1 MATGFVLLALAIIAI
16 IMITRLSLNGSNP
29 GAFGWLGATIMTLAA
44 VALFIIRAD
53 FQIPAEVAFIFGF
66 AFLLI
71 GIYRG
76 RSTKN
81 ESDSP
86 DTDEIQSKAVS
97 DILHV
102 AATRESLIEL
112 LNYSLDRFLEIMSLN
127 SGTIHIHH
135 AARNTLVMGA
145 YRGLSPLYANKL
157 EMIQPGQTA
166 IGRALQNHRVLIIRD
181 LRVSPDYDFFGGKIE
196 GYSFLAVAPIMVENE
211 CWGVITILGRKRY
224 ERGML
229 DVTLLE
235 QFGRQLGQALQV
247 GRQNRSTAAAYARH
261 GALIEIYNEILADL
275 DWGISEKRIT
285 DSLRQN
291 REKLFGGKSFWLLK
305 ISGGLFNI
313 ISGPQRRDYNY
324 IRNGNGQQLNI
335 PLLLLQAR
343 PYQLFDISPTDFGQI
358 LPGELRESQALC
370 GYGFASKNN
379 LIGLVIVD
387 DKKEPVAKDSL
398 AELAMLNNL
407 LKLLHYSESISI
419 SDKNGRPTAING
431 FARELND
438 LFEGVSGHVQLL
450 TNELQRRHDLSFS
463 PNVGRWLKNL
473 DEVAGRGARILDEI
487 GRGIDP
493 NTIIQ
498 ATVKANNLNIEFVP
512 DPLIGPLK
520 SNKEE
525 FKEVIREILVAAIQ
539 DNRRLTVKAS
549 GDNKQIALTLE
560 GAVKPN
566 YPSPELLQKARLH
579 NIDLKII
586 TSPEIPTAPNT
597 PGEINPNGA
606 INVVV
611 AENRDIIQ
619 HVLADLLN
627 NIGCHY
633 SLRSSG
639 GETIAFIEESRKR
652 GETIDAVIADMG
664 LEDIPGLH
672 LCRQI
677 KSIDATI
684 RTIVIS
690 SWGTHLPGALLN
702 ESSVD
707 AVLYKPF
714 RLEQLKQILPLG
726 NLNNAPEN

>member
-1 MATGFVLLALAIIAI
+1 MATGFALLALAVIAI
-16 IMITRLSLNGSNP
+16 IMLTRLSIKGANP
-29 GAFGWLGATIMTLAA
+29 GASGWLGATIMTLTAA
-44 VALFIIRAD
+44 ALFFVRSELLMP
-53 FQIPAEVAFIFGF
+53 FEVAFIFGF

-76 RSTKN
+76 RSTKD
-81 ESDSP
+81 ESESP
-86 DTDEIQSKAVS
+86 NADEIQSKAVS

-127 SGTIHIHH
+127 SGAIHIHH
-135 AARNTLVMGA
+135 AARNTMVMGA
-145 YRGLSPLYANKL
+145 FRGLSPLYANKL
-157 EMIQPGQTA
+157 ELIGPGQTA

-211 CWGVITILGRKRY
+211 CWGVITLLGRKRY

-229 DVTLLE
+229 DVALLE

-247 GRQNRSTAAAYARH
+247 GRQNRSMSTAYARH
-261 GALIEIYNEILADL
+261 GALISIYNDIMADL
-275 DWGISEKRIT
+275 DWGISEKRLT
-285 DSLRQN
+285 DALRRN

-305 ISGGLFNI
+305 ISGGLFHI
-313 ISGPQRRDYNY
+313 LSGPDRRDQEY
-324 IRNGNGQQLNI
+324 IRNGHGRQLNI
-335 PLLLLQAR
+335 PLLLLQAK
-343 PYQLFDISPTDFGQI
+343 PYQLFEITPADFAQI
-358 LPGELRESQALC
+358 LPGELRESQSLC

-387 DKKEPVAKDSL
+387 DKKEPVGKDSQ

-407 LKLLHYSESISI
+407 LKLLYYSESIS
-419 SDKNGRPTAING
+419 SADKNGKQTGLNG
-431 FARELND
+431 SARELND
-438 LFEGVSGHVQLL
+438 LFDGVSGHVQLL
-450 TNELQRRHDLSFS
+450 TNELQKRHDLSFS
-463 PNVGRWLKNL
+463 PNIGRWLKNL

-493 NTIIQ
+493 NAIIQ
-498 ATVKANNLNIEFVP
+498 ATVKANNLNIEFIP

-520 SNKEE
+520 SNKDE
-525 FKEVIREILVAAIQ
+525 FKELVREILINAIQ

-549 GDNKQIALTLE
+549 GDNKLIALTIE

-566 YPSPELLQKARLH
+566 YPSPELLQKARLQ
-579 NIDLKII
+579 NIELKIATTSETPTTPI
-586 TSPEIPTAPNT
+586 TPA
-597 PGEINPNGA
+597 EINPNGS

-726 NLNNAPEN
+726 NLSNAPED